1 MSIRCNAYPVQS
13 KNVPVLNL
21 EIMTIQRVFLKHRQI
36 GKWEWE
42 CPEGYHDVNDDETDQ
57 CYPNSEGCPDWADYP
72 IYVFEEPISESD
84 SYSCRALHSLCLR
97 DEPAHSKCDEF
108 LEGYEKEFGEN

>member
-1 MSIRCNAYPVQS
+1 MGSGNE
-13 KNVPVLNL
+13 NV
-21 EIMTIQRVFLKHRQI
+21 LKVITMLMMMKQI
-36 GKWEWE
+36 S
-42 CPEGYHDVNDDETDQ
+42 
-57 CYPNSEGCPDWADYP
+57 YPNSEGCPDWADYP